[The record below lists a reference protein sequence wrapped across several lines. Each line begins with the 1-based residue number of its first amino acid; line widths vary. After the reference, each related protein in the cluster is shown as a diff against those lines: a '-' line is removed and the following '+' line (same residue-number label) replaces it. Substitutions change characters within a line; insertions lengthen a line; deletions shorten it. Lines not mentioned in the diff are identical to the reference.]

1 MATPALSPGLVG
13 ELRLR
18 VGPEHT
24 AEAIGSGGVRVF
36 STPHMIGLMEGAA
49 ATAVQPHLGPGQTTV
64 GTLVDIR
71 HLAATPV
78 GMEVVARAVL
88 AEVDGRRLVFRVEAH
103 DEKEKIGE
111 GRHERF
117 IVQLDRFLER
127 VEQKKAP

>member
-1 MATPALSPGLVG
+1 MTTPGLTPGLVG

-18 VGPEHT
+18 VGQEHT

-49 ATAVQPHLGPGQTTV
+49 ATAVQPHLAPGETTV
-64 GTLVDIR
+64 GIRVDVR

-78 GMEVVARAVL
+78 GMEVVTRAVL
-88 AEVDGRRLVFRVEAH
+88 EEVDGRRLVFHVEAH

>member
-1 MATPALSPGLVG
+1 MTTPALTPGLTG

-49 ATAVQPHLGPGQTTV
+49 ATAVQPHLAPGETTV
-64 GTLVDIR
+64 GILVDVR

-88 AEVDGRRLVFRVEAH
+88 EEVDGRRLVFRVEAH
-103 DEKEKIGE
+103 DETEKIGE

-117 IVQLDRFLER
+117 IVQLDRFLNR